1 MGKYQRRDKIAR
13 LISWGHWFTFANIIL
28 CLFIG
33 LLYIEA
39 APKPSSAIGNLY
51 MLVSWI
57 GHFAFL
63 PFVFFIILI
72 FPFCL
77 VVPYSKILRG
87 FAALI
92 TSFGLIALIA
102 DALFFRQYGYHL
114 NTYSLAQMTRDA
126 EAVFTG
132 ASFVIISAILLGF
145 LLIVGIQLL
154 LANLAWKRLDD
165 LQNRKIGAPVTAVF
179 VLCFFVSHSVHV
191 WADAVLYDPITQQD
205 DMFPLSYPTTAKTL
219 MAKHGVIDV
228 ESYQARQQML
238 MATDQIKLKYPQQP
252 LLCSKTDTQQS
263 TTLVLFDRASSDIQ
277 QVLETLA
284 AKHRLEKPNLQLLAH
299 PNREGGLFQVLYGL
313 PDFYQ
318 ESIERQQLTP
328 AYLKPL
334 NDFNFDI
341 RWYHSQ
347 NWEDSLSL
355 SQFNSDWH
363 SQNLTEFSARS
374 QNQLNVVLMTES
386 DISALDKVLQQ
397 TAGHQLLITSLSP
410 AQSEELLG
418 NKQFALE
425 NMQVPLWQRD
435 YQLADQPIA
444 GLMDIVPTMLEN
456 RISCAGSHK
465 NYTNG
470 ESLQTLKRRW
480 PLVETYS
487 PYIVIYD
494 EKEIT
499 ILDNSGQFSVYSND
513 KFELK
518 KQAEPPVPVLI
529 DALKDLKRFSKTE
542 ETN

>member
-39 APKPSSAIGNLY
+39 APKPATAIGNLY

-145 LLIVGIQLL
+145 LLTVGIQLL
-154 LANLAWKRLDD
+154 LANLAWKRLED
-165 LQNRKIGAPVTAVF
+165 LQHRRIGAPVTAIF

-238 MATDQIKLKYPQQP
+238 MATDQIKLKYPQHP
-252 LLCSKTDTQQS
+252 LLCSKLDSLQS
-263 TTLVLFDRASSDIQ
+263 TTLILFDRVSGETQAK
-277 QVLETLA
+277 LEALA
-284 AKHRLEKPNLQLLAH
+284 AKHQLERPALKLLAH
-299 PNREGGLFQVLYGL
+299 PNRDGGLFQVLYGL

-318 ESIERQQLTP
+318 ESIERQQLKP

-334 NDFNFDI
+334 NDFNFDV
-341 RWYHSQ
+341 RWYHSKGWD
-347 NWEDSLSL
+347 NSLSL
-355 SQFNSDWH
+355 SQFNSEWD
-363 SQNLTEFSARS
+363 SRKLAEFKPKQN
-374 QNQLNVVLMTES
+374 NQINVVLITGD

-397 TAGHQLLITSLSP
+397 TSEHQLLLTSLSP
-410 AQSEELLG
+410 SQSDELLG
-418 NKQFALE
+418 NNQFALE
-425 NMQVPLWQRD
+425 NMQVSLWQRN

-444 GLMDIVPTMLEN
+444 GLMDIVPTMLES

-470 ESLQTLKRRW
+470 ESLQTSKRRW

-499 ILDNSGQFSVYSND
+499 ILDNSGQFSVYSSD
-513 KFELK
+513 GFELK

-529 DALKDLKRFSKTE
+529 DALKDLKRFSETE
-542 ETN
+542 NKD